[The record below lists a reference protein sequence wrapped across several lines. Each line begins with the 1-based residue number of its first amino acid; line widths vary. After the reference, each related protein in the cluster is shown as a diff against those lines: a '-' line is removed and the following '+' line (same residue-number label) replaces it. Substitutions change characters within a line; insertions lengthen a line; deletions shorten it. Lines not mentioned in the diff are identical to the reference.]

1 MEAIGQK
8 AVIPSTDEA
17 VAATEFGMES
27 EEKGE
32 NKVFD
37 ATLDQML
44 TESPLDEKLLEELLD
59 EDGLS
64 ASLNSV
70 LLTQSQLDPEIAD
83 TDFGIVNN
91 SNMPLEILGDDLWSE
106 DVSSLQTQVL
116 KKSTPISAEIIEV
129 VDPRIVVNGSNVDVL
144 PESGIAETGLQ
155 SLLQESTTEFTDP
168 LLETVFH
175 QVKSPGNS
183 EGISAEDQHKL
194 SHSIPLE
201 ADAEF
206 FASDQQTV
214 LQKSASQ
221 SVLDEGELGV
231 KKSELPPELQ
241 PNSNQTLQ
249 GKNALVQDLSSI
261 LENQEE
267 SLQEN
272 LQTVF
277 RQGTQEESLDADYLQ
292 ELKRGDVPLTPE
304 KIKASESLQVVE
316 KFKTNEALQPNSN
329 QTLQG
334 KNALVQDLS
343 SILEN
348 QEESLQEN
356 LQTVSRKG
364 TQEESLDVDYLQKL
378 KRGDVP
384 LTPEKIKASE
394 SLQVVEKF
402 KTNEALQTAEKFQ
415 GVTGEKA
422 VEGLQRSEK
431 FQVAEKFQGVTGEK
445 AVEGLQRSEKFQV
458 AEKFQGVTGEKAV
471 EGLQRS
477 EKFQVAEKFQGV
489 TGEKAVEGLQ
499 RSEKFQLAEKF
510 QGVTGGKA
518 SESHQVVEKFKTNEG
533 LQTAEKFQGGVREK
547 AVEGLQT
554 SEKFQ
559 LAEAFKSDSKTKL
572 EVGFQATEKF
582 KLAEELQSGTKTK
595 TVENFQLTGVETTTG
610 VSEKGS
616 EQPLNQFR
624 TLTAKDT
631 QLPASSKSS
640 ADTVSSAGINSLAEV
655 SGTTM
660 VKGTTTNTPAEPLRG
675 ADLPFNMEQV
685 VSRVRILNGN
695 GVEEMTLRLH
705 PEDLGQITVK
715 IRQSGAD
722 LLIDMRVDNPQA
734 KLLVESGF
742 DSLRSRFLDQEFSY
756 QDLALNVDINERD
769 SQFGGDRKN
778 YEFED
783 DLNSAERG
791 KKEEIADVEETPR
804 VRNRNDSGLNLYV

>member
-168 LLETVFH
+168 LLGTVFH

-183 EGISAEDQHKL
+183 EGISVEEQQKL

-206 FASDQQTV
+206 SASDQQTV

-221 SVLDEGELGV
+221 SVLAEGELGI

-272 LQTVF
+272 LQTVS
-277 RQGTQEESLDADYLQ
+277 RQGTQDESLDADYLQ
-292 ELKRGDVPLTPE
+292 KLKRGDVPLTPE

-415 GVTGEKA
+415 GGTG
-422 VEGLQRSEK
+422 
-431 FQVAEKFQGVTGEK
+431 
-445 AVEGLQRSEKFQV
+445 
-458 AEKFQGVTGEKAV
+458 
-471 EGLQRS
+471 
-477 EKFQVAEKFQGV
+477 
-489 TGEKAVEGLQ
+489 
-499 RSEKFQLAEKF
+499 
-510 QGVTGGKA
+510 
-518 SESHQVVEKFKTNEG
+518 
-533 LQTAEKFQGGVREK
+533 EK

-559 LAEAFKSDSKTKL
+559 LAEKFQGGVREKGVEGLQASEKFQLAEEFKSDSKTKL

-660 VKGTTTNTPAEPLRG
+660 VKGATTN
-675 ADLPFNMEQV
+675 
-685 VSRVRILNGN
+685 
-695 GVEEMTLRLH
+695 
-705 PEDLGQITVK
+705 
-715 IRQSGAD
+715 
-722 LLIDMRVDNPQA
+722 
-734 KLLVESGF
+734 
-742 DSLRSRFLDQEFSY
+742 
-756 QDLALNVDINERD
+756 
-769 SQFGGDRKN
+769 
-778 YEFED
+778 
-783 DLNSAERG
+783 
-791 KKEEIADVEETPR
+791 
-804 VRNRNDSGLNLYV
+804 

>member
-91 SNMPLEILGDDLWSE
+91 SNMPLEILGDDHWSE

-356 LQTVSRKG
+356 LQTVSRQG

-384 LTPEKIKASE
+384 LTTEKIKASE

-431 FQVAEKFQGVTGEK
+431 FQV
-445 AVEGLQRSEKFQV
+445 
-458 AEKFQGVTGEKAV
+458 
-471 EGLQRS
+471 
-477 EKFQVAEKFQGV
+477 
-489 TGEKAVEGLQ
+489 
-499 RSEKFQLAEKF
+499 
-510 QGVTGGKA
+510 
-518 SESHQVVEKFKTNEG
+518 
-533 LQTAEKFQGGVREK
+533 AEKFQGGVREK

-660 VKGTTTNTPAEPLRG
+660 VKGPTTNTPAEPLRG

-769 SQFGGDRKN
+769 SQFGGNRKN

-783 DLNSAERG
+783 DLNLAERG

>member
-91 SNMPLEILGDDLWSE
+91 SNMPLEILGDDHWSE

-431 FQVAEKFQGVTGEK
+431 FQ
-445 AVEGLQRSEKFQV
+445 L
-458 AEKFQGVTGEKAV
+458 
-471 EGLQRS
+471 
-477 EKFQVAEKFQGV
+477 AEKFQGV

-510 QGVTGGKA
+510 QGVTGEKA

-533 LQTAEKFQGGVREK
+533 LQTAEKFQLAEKFQGGVREK

-640 ADTVSSAGINSLAEV
+640 TDTVSSAGINSLAEV

-660 VKGTTTNTPAEPLRG
+660 VKGPTTNTPAEPLRG

-769 SQFGGDRKN
+769 SQFGGNRKN

-783 DLNSAERG
+783 DLNLAERG

>member
-8 AVIPSTDEA
+8 AVIPVTDEA
-17 VAATEFGMES
+17 VAATEFGIES
-27 EEKGE
+27 GEKGE

-44 TESPLDEKLLEELLD
+44 TELPLDENLLDELLD

-183 EGISAEDQHKL
+183 EGISAEDQQKL

-206 FASDQQTV
+206 SASDQQTV

-221 SVLDEGELGV
+221 SVLAEGELGI

-277 RQGTQEESLDADYLQ
+277 RQGTQDESLDADYLQ
-292 ELKRGDVPLTPE
+292 KLKRGDVPLTPE

-356 LQTVSRKG
+356 LQTVSRQG
-364 TQEESLDVDYLQKL
+364 TQDESLDADYLQKL

-394 SLQVVEKF
+394 SHQVVEKF

-415 GVTGEKA
+415 GGTG
-422 VEGLQRSEK
+422 
-431 FQVAEKFQGVTGEK
+431 
-445 AVEGLQRSEKFQV
+445 
-458 AEKFQGVTGEKAV
+458 
-471 EGLQRS
+471 
-477 EKFQVAEKFQGV
+477 
-489 TGEKAVEGLQ
+489 
-499 RSEKFQLAEKF
+499 
-510 QGVTGGKA
+510 
-518 SESHQVVEKFKTNEG
+518 
-533 LQTAEKFQGGVREK
+533 EK

-559 LAEAFKSDSKTKL
+559 LAEKFQGGTGEKASESHQVVEKFKTNEALQTAEKFQLAKKFQGGVREKAVEGLQVSEKFQLAEKFQGGTGEKAVEGLQTSEKFQLAEEFKSDSKTKL

-582 KLAEELQSGTKTK
+582 KLAEELQSGAKTK
-595 TVENFQLTGVETTTG
+595 TVENFQLTGETTTG

-660 VKGTTTNTPAEPLRG
+660 VKGATTNTPAEPLRG

-804 VRNRNDSGLNLYV
+804 VINRNDSGLNLYV

>member
-8 AVIPSTDEA
+8 AVIPVTDEA
-17 VAATEFGMES
+17 VAATEFGIES
-27 EEKGE
+27 GEKGE

-44 TESPLDEKLLEELLD
+44 TELPLDENLLDELLD

-183 EGISAEDQHKL
+183 EGISAEDQKKL

-206 FASDQQTV
+206 SASDQQTV

-221 SVLDEGELGV
+221 SVLAEGELGI

-277 RQGTQEESLDADYLQ
+277 RQGTQDESLDADYLQ
-292 ELKRGDVPLTPE
+292 KLKRGDVPLTPE

-356 LQTVSRKG
+356 LQTVSRQG
-364 TQEESLDVDYLQKL
+364 TQDESLDADYLQKL

-415 GVTGEKA
+415 GGTG
-422 VEGLQRSEK
+422 
-431 FQVAEKFQGVTGEK
+431 
-445 AVEGLQRSEKFQV
+445 
-458 AEKFQGVTGEKAV
+458 
-471 EGLQRS
+471 
-477 EKFQVAEKFQGV
+477 
-489 TGEKAVEGLQ
+489 
-499 RSEKFQLAEKF
+499 
-510 QGVTGGKA
+510 
-518 SESHQVVEKFKTNEG
+518 
-533 LQTAEKFQGGVREK
+533 EK

-559 LAEAFKSDSKTKL
+559 LAEKFQGGTGEKASESLQVVEKFKTNEALQTAEKFQLAKKFQGGVREKAVEGLQVSEKFQLAEKFQGGTGEKAVEGLQSSEKFQLAEEFKSNSKTKL

-582 KLAEELQSGTKTK
+582 KLAEELQSRAKTR

-616 EQPLNQFR
+616 EQHQFR

-660 VKGTTTNTPAEPLRG
+660 VKGATTNTPAEPLRG

-804 VRNRNDSGLNLYV
+804 VINRNDSGLNLYV

>member
-8 AVIPSTDEA
+8 AVIPVTDEA
-17 VAATEFGMES
+17 VAATEFGIES
-27 EEKGE
+27 GEKGE

-44 TESPLDEKLLEELLD
+44 TELPLDENLLDELLD

-168 LLETVFH
+168 LLGTVFH

-183 EGISAEDQHKL
+183 EGISAEEQQKL

-206 FASDQQTV
+206 SASDQQTV

-221 SVLDEGELGV
+221 SVLAEGELGI

-249 GKNALVQDLSSI
+249 GQNALVQDLSSI

-277 RQGTQEESLDADYLQ
+277 RQGTQDESLDADYLQ
-292 ELKRGDVPLTPE
+292 KLKRGDVPLTPE

-356 LQTVSRKG
+356 LQTVFRQG
-364 TQEESLDVDYLQKL
+364 TQDESLDADYLQKL

-415 GVTGEKA
+415 GGTGEKA
-422 VEGLQRSEK
+422 VEGLQTSEK
-431 FQVAEKFQGVTGEK
+431 FQLV
-445 AVEGLQRSEKFQV
+445 
-458 AEKFQGVTGEKAV
+458 
-471 EGLQRS
+471 
-477 EKFQVAEKFQGV
+477 
-489 TGEKAVEGLQ
+489 
-499 RSEKFQLAEKF
+499 EKFQLAEKF
-510 QGVTGGKA
+510 QGGTREKA
-518 SESHQVVEKFKTNEG
+518 VEG
-533 LQTAEKFQGGVREK
+533 LQASEKFQLAEKFQGGVREK
-547 AVEGLQT
+547 AVEGLQVSEKFQLAEKFQGGTGEKAVEGLQT

-559 LAEAFKSDSKTKL
+559 LAEEFKSDSKTKL

-582 KLAEELQSGTKTK
+582 KLAEELQSGAKTK
-595 TVENFQLTGVETTTG
+595 TVENFQLTGETTTG

-660 VKGTTTNTPAEPLRG
+660 VKGATTNTPAEPLRG

-804 VRNRNDSGLNLYV
+804 VINRNDSGLNLYV

>member
-8 AVIPSTDEA
+8 AVIPVTDEA
-17 VAATEFGMES
+17 VAATEFGIES
-27 EEKGE
+27 GEKGE

-44 TESPLDEKLLEELLD
+44 TELPLDENLLDELLD

-183 EGISAEDQHKL
+183 EGISAEDQQKL

-206 FASDQQTV
+206 SASDQQTV

-221 SVLDEGELGV
+221 SVLAEGELGI

-272 LQTVF
+272 LQTVS
-277 RQGTQEESLDADYLQ
+277 RQGTQDESLDA
-292 ELKRGDVPLTPE
+292 
-304 KIKASESLQVVE
+304 
-316 KFKTNEALQPNSN
+316 
-329 QTLQG
+329 
-334 KNALVQDLS
+334 
-343 SILEN
+343 
-348 QEESLQEN
+348 
-356 LQTVSRKG
+356 
-364 TQEESLDVDYLQKL
+364 DYLQKL

-415 GVTGEKA
+415 GGTG
-422 VEGLQRSEK
+422 
-431 FQVAEKFQGVTGEK
+431 
-445 AVEGLQRSEKFQV
+445 
-458 AEKFQGVTGEKAV
+458 
-471 EGLQRS
+471 
-477 EKFQVAEKFQGV
+477 
-489 TGEKAVEGLQ
+489 
-499 RSEKFQLAEKF
+499 
-510 QGVTGGKA
+510 
-518 SESHQVVEKFKTNEG
+518 
-533 LQTAEKFQGGVREK
+533 EK

-559 LAEAFKSDSKTKL
+559 LAEKFQGGTGEKASESLQVVEKFKTNEALQTAEKFQLAKKFQGGVREKAVEGLQVSEKFQLGEKFQGGTGEKAVEGLQSSEKFQLAEEFKSDSKTKL

-660 VKGTTTNTPAEPLRG
+660 VKGATTNTPAEPLRG

-804 VRNRNDSGLNLYV
+804 VINRNDSGLNLYV

>member
-91 SNMPLEILGDDLWSE
+91 SNIPLEILGDDHWSE

-168 LLETVFH
+168 LLETIFH

-231 KKSELPPELQ
+231 KKSELPPE
-241 PNSNQTLQ
+241 
-249 GKNALVQDLSSI
+249 
-261 LENQEE
+261 
-267 SLQEN
+267 
-272 LQTVF
+272 
-277 RQGTQEESLDADYLQ
+277 
-292 ELKRGDVPLTPE
+292 
-304 KIKASESLQVVE
+304 
-316 KFKTNEALQPNSN
+316 LQPNSN

-431 FQVAEKFQGVTGEK
+431 FQ
-445 AVEGLQRSEKFQV
+445 
-458 AEKFQGVTGEKAV
+458 
-471 EGLQRS
+471 
-477 EKFQVAEKFQGV
+477 
-489 TGEKAVEGLQ
+489 
-499 RSEKFQLAEKF
+499 LAEM
-510 QGVTGGKA
+510 
-518 SESHQVVEKFKTNEG
+518 
-533 LQTAEKFQGGVREK
+533 FQGGVREK

-554 SEKFQ
+554 SAKFQ

-769 SQFGGDRKN
+769 SQFGGNRKN

>member
-272 LQTVF
+272 LQTV
-277 RQGTQEESLDADYLQ
+277 
-292 ELKRGDVPLTPE
+292 
-304 KIKASESLQVVE
+304 
-316 KFKTNEALQPNSN
+316 
-329 QTLQG
+329 
-334 KNALVQDLS
+334 
-343 SILEN
+343 
-348 QEESLQEN
+348 
-356 LQTVSRKG
+356 SRKG

-422 VEGLQRSEK
+422 
-431 FQVAEKFQGVTGEK
+431 
-445 AVEGLQRSEKFQV
+445 
-458 AEKFQGVTGEKAV
+458 
-471 EGLQRS
+471 
-477 EKFQVAEKFQGV
+477 
-489 TGEKAVEGLQ
+489 
-499 RSEKFQLAEKF
+499 
-510 QGVTGGKA
+510 

-554 SEKFQ
+554 SEKFQLAEKFQGVTGEKAVVGLQRSEKFQ

-804 VRNRNDSGLNLYV
+804 VINRNDSGLNLYV

>member
-8 AVIPSTDEA
+8 AVIPVTDEA
-17 VAATEFGMES
+17 VAATEFGIES
-27 EEKGE
+27 GEKGE

-37 ATLDQML
+37 VTLDQML
-44 TESPLDEKLLEELLD
+44 TELPLDENLLDELLD

-168 LLETVFH
+168 LLATVFH

-183 EGISAEDQHKL
+183 EGISVEEQQKL

-206 FASDQQTV
+206 SASDQQTV

-221 SVLDEGELGV
+221 SVLAEGELGI

-249 GKNALVQDLSSI
+249 GQ
-261 LENQEE
+261 
-267 SLQEN
+267 
-272 LQTVF
+272 
-277 RQGTQEESLDADYLQ
+277 
-292 ELKRGDVPLTPE
+292 
-304 KIKASESLQVVE
+304 
-316 KFKTNEALQPNSN
+316 
-329 QTLQG
+329 
-334 KNALVQDLS
+334 NALVQDLS

-356 LQTVSRKG
+356 LQTVSRQG
-364 TQEESLDVDYLQKL
+364 TQDESLDADYLQKL

-394 SLQVVEKF
+394 SHQVVEKF

-415 GVTGEKA
+415 GGTGEKA
-422 VEGLQRSEK
+422 VEGLQ
-431 FQVAEKFQGVTGEK
+431 T
-445 AVEGLQRSEKFQV
+445 
-458 AEKFQGVTGEKAV
+458 
-471 EGLQRS
+471 
-477 EKFQVAEKFQGV
+477 
-489 TGEKAVEGLQ
+489 
-499 RSEKFQLAEKF
+499 SEKFQL
-510 QGVTGGKA
+510 
-518 SESHQVVEKFKTNEG
+518 
-533 LQTAEKFQGGVREK
+533 AEKFQGGVREK
-547 AVEGLQT
+547 AVEGLQVSEKFQLGEKFQGGT
-554 SEKFQ
+554 GEKAVEGLQSSEKFQ
-559 LAEAFKSDSKTKL
+559 LAEEFKSNSKTKL

-582 KLAEELQSGTKTK
+582 KLAEELQSRAKTR

-616 EQPLNQFR
+616 EQHQFR

-660 VKGTTTNTPAEPLRG
+660 VKGATTNTPAEPLRG

-804 VRNRNDSGLNLYV
+804 VINRNDSGLNLYV

>member
-1 MEAIGQK
+1 MEVIGQK
-8 AVIPSTDEA
+8 TVIPLTDEA

-70 LLTQSQLDPEIAD
+70 LLTQSQLDPEITD

-91 SNMPLEILGDDLWSE
+91 SNMPLEILGDDLGSE

-183 EGISAEDQHKL
+183 EGISAEEQHKL

-206 FASDQQTV
+206 SASDQQTV

-221 SVLDEGELGV
+221 SVLDEGELGI

-249 GKNALVQDLSSI
+249 SKNALVQDLSSI

-316 KFKTNEALQPNSN
+316 KFKTNEALQSNSN
-329 QTLQG
+329 QTPQA

-348 QEESLQEN
+348 QKESLQEN
-356 LQTVSRKG
+356 LQTVSRQG
-364 TQEESLDVDYLQKL
+364 THEENLDVDYLQEL

-384 LTPEKIKASE
+384 LTTEKIKASE
-394 SLQVVEKF
+394 SH
-402 KTNEALQTAEKFQ
+402 
-415 GVTGEKA
+415 
-422 VEGLQRSEK
+422 
-431 FQVAEKFQGVTGEK
+431 
-445 AVEGLQRSEKFQV
+445 
-458 AEKFQGVTGEKAV
+458 
-471 EGLQRS
+471 
-477 EKFQVAEKFQGV
+477 
-489 TGEKAVEGLQ
+489 
-499 RSEKFQLAEKF
+499 QL
-510 QGVTGGKA
+510 
-518 SESHQVVEKFKTNEG
+518 
-533 LQTAEKFQGGVREK
+533 AEKFQGGVREK
-547 AVEGLQT
+547 AVEGLQPSEKFQLAEKFQGGT
-554 SEKFQ
+554 GEKAVEGLQRSEKFQ

-595 TVENFQLTGVETTTG
+595 TVENFQLTGVETKTG

-685 VSRVRILNGN
+685 VNRVRILNGN

-769 SQFGGDRKN
+769 SKFGGDRKN

-804 VRNRNDSGLNLYV
+804 VINRNDSGLNLYV

>member
-1 MEAIGQK
+1 MEVIGQK
-8 AVIPSTDEA
+8 TVIPLTDEA

-70 LLTQSQLDPEIAD
+70 LLTQSQLDPEITD

-91 SNMPLEILGDDLWSE
+91 SNMPLEILGDDLGSE

-183 EGISAEDQHKL
+183 EGISAEEQHKL

-206 FASDQQTV
+206 SASDQQTV

-221 SVLDEGELGV
+221 SVLDEGELGI

-249 GKNALVQDLSSI
+249 S
-261 LENQEE
+261 
-267 SLQEN
+267 
-272 LQTVF
+272 
-277 RQGTQEESLDADYLQ
+277 
-292 ELKRGDVPLTPE
+292 
-304 KIKASESLQVVE
+304 
-316 KFKTNEALQPNSN
+316 
-329 QTLQG
+329 

-356 LQTVSRKG
+356 LQTVSRQG

-384 LTPEKIKASE
+384 LTTEKIKASE
-394 SLQVVEKF
+394 SH
-402 KTNEALQTAEKFQ
+402 
-415 GVTGEKA
+415 
-422 VEGLQRSEK
+422 
-431 FQVAEKFQGVTGEK
+431 
-445 AVEGLQRSEKFQV
+445 
-458 AEKFQGVTGEKAV
+458 
-471 EGLQRS
+471 
-477 EKFQVAEKFQGV
+477 
-489 TGEKAVEGLQ
+489 
-499 RSEKFQLAEKF
+499 QL
-510 QGVTGGKA
+510 
-518 SESHQVVEKFKTNEG
+518 
-533 LQTAEKFQGGVREK
+533 AEKFQGGVREK
-547 AVEGLQT
+547 AVEGLQPSEKFQLAEKFQGGT
-554 SEKFQ
+554 SEKAVEGLQRSEKFQ

-582 KLAEELQSGTKTK
+582 KLAEELQTTEKFKLAEELQSGTKTK
-595 TVENFQLTGVETTTG
+595 TVENFQLTGVETKTG

-769 SQFGGDRKN
+769 SKFGGDRKN

-804 VRNRNDSGLNLYV
+804 VINRNDSGLNLYV

>member
-1 MEAIGQK
+1 MEIIGQK
-8 AVIPSTDEA
+8 AVIPLTDEA

-70 LLTQSQLDPEIAD
+70 LLTQSQLDPEITD

-91 SNMPLEILGDDLWSE
+91 SNMPLEILGDDLGSE

-183 EGISAEDQHKL
+183 EGISAEEQHKL

-206 FASDQQTV
+206 SARDQQTV

-221 SVLDEGELGV
+221 SVLDEGELGI

-249 GKNALVQDLSSI
+249 SKNALVQDLSSI

-304 KIKASESLQVVE
+304 KIKASESHQVVE
-316 KFKTNEALQPNSN
+316 KFKTNEALQSNSN
-329 QTLQG
+329 QTPQA

-348 QEESLQEN
+348 QKESLQEN
-356 LQTVSRKG
+356 LQTVSRQG
-364 TQEESLDVDYLQKL
+364 THEENLDVDYLQ
-378 KRGDVP
+378 
-384 LTPEKIKASE
+384 
-394 SLQVVEKF
+394 
-402 KTNEALQTAEKFQ
+402 
-415 GVTGEKA
+415 
-422 VEGLQRSEK
+422 
-431 FQVAEKFQGVTGEK
+431 
-445 AVEGLQRSEKFQV
+445 
-458 AEKFQGVTGEKAV
+458 
-471 EGLQRS
+471 
-477 EKFQVAEKFQGV
+477 
-489 TGEKAVEGLQ
+489 
-499 RSEKFQLAEKF
+499 
-510 QGVTGGKA
+510 
-518 SESHQVVEKFKTNEG
+518 
-533 LQTAEKFQGGVREK
+533 
-547 AVEGLQT
+547 
-554 SEKFQ
+554 
-559 LAEAFKSDSKTKL
+559 
-572 EVGFQATEKF
+572 
-582 KLAEELQSGTKTK
+582 EL
-595 TVENFQLTGVETTTG
+595 
-610 VSEKGS
+610 
-616 EQPLNQFR
+616 
-624 TLTAKDT
+624 
-631 QLPASSKSS
+631 
-640 ADTVSSAGINSLAEV
+640 
-655 SGTTM
+655 
-660 VKGTTTNTPAEPLRG
+660 
-675 ADLPFNMEQV
+675 
-685 VSRVRILNGN
+685 
-695 GVEEMTLRLH
+695 
-705 PEDLGQITVK
+705 
-715 IRQSGAD
+715 
-722 LLIDMRVDNPQA
+722 
-734 KLLVESGF
+734 
-742 DSLRSRFLDQEFSY
+742 
-756 QDLALNVDINERD
+756 
-769 SQFGGDRKN
+769 
-778 YEFED
+778 
-783 DLNSAERG
+783 
-791 KKEEIADVEETPR
+791 
-804 VRNRNDSGLNLYV
+804 

>member
-91 SNMPLEILGDDLWSE
+91 SNMPLEILGDDHWSE

-129 VDPRIVVNGSNVDVL
+129 VDPRILVNGSNVDVL

-316 KFKTNEALQPNSN
+316 KFKTNEALQ
-329 QTLQG
+329 T
-334 KNALVQDLS
+334 
-343 SILEN
+343 
-348 QEESLQEN
+348 
-356 LQTVSRKG
+356 
-364 TQEESLDVDYLQKL
+364 
-378 KRGDVP
+378 
-384 LTPEKIKASE
+384 
-394 SLQVVEKF
+394 
-402 KTNEALQTAEKFQ
+402 
-415 GVTGEKA
+415 
-422 VEGLQRSEK
+422 
-431 FQVAEKFQGVTGEK
+431 
-445 AVEGLQRSEKFQV
+445 
-458 AEKFQGVTGEKAV
+458 
-471 EGLQRS
+471 
-477 EKFQVAEKFQGV
+477 AEKFQGV

-499 RSEKFQLAEKF
+499 RSEKFQLAEM
-510 QGVTGGKA
+510 
-518 SESHQVVEKFKTNEG
+518 
-533 LQTAEKFQGGVREK
+533 FQGGVREK

-756 QDLALNVDINERD
+756 KDLALNVDINERD

>member
-91 SNMPLEILGDDLWSE
+91 SNMPLEILGDDHWSE

-329 QTLQG
+329 QTLQV

-431 FQVAEKFQGVTGEK
+431 FQLAEKFQGVTGE
-445 AVEGLQRSEKFQV
+445 
-458 AEKFQGVTGEKAV
+458 
-471 EGLQRS
+471 
-477 EKFQVAEKFQGV
+477 
-489 TGEKAVEGLQ
+489 
-499 RSEKFQLAEKF
+499 
-510 QGVTGGKA
+510 KA

-640 ADTVSSAGINSLAEV
+640 TDTVSSAGINSLAEV

-804 VRNRNDSGLNLYV
+804 VINRNDSGLNLYV